1 MRSVNYE
8 KTVLEADLIV
18 LFCHDFCLKAK
29 IRAKTIDFVFVPGV
43 VPRVIYMIP
52 LRGITQ

>member
-43 VPRVIYMIP
+43 VPWVIYMIP
-52 LRGITQ
+52 LGV